1 LLVLLLAVAVQ
12 VVSGP
17 AVEDTDAWMVAVT
30 EVVPDANV
38 TVTVPVTS
46 PCSTVTVVLGVAS
59 SGQRSTVGS
68 GVG

>member
-1 LLVLLLAVAVQ
+1 LLVLLLAVQ

-46 PCSTVTVVLGVAS
+46 PCSTVTVVVLGVAS